1 MNFDQA
7 DVGQDNEP
15 NELMLLRVALENLR
29 ETAARAG
36 LPVTRLALGAA
47 LATLATEA
55 GIENVVVLKR
65 GA

>member
-1 MNFDQA
+1 MDFEQA
-7 DVGQDNEP
+7 DVEQDNAP
-15 NELMLLRVALENLR
+15 NDLMLLRAALENLR
-29 ETAARAG
+29 ERAGSAG
-36 LPVTRLALGAA
+36 LPVTRMAIGAA